1 MPFSLIMDNGAGGN
15 DILPGWVLQSS
26 PYTLARSEK
35 KYATRRKAKRHHHYT
50 GWKIVRPETI
60 AMCRW
65 AKTMLESGSTE
76 GIGTCTLST
85 RARDAGIKAYTE
97 CIHRYVLHGLLQW
110 ILQITAS
117 GKFPLDTAN
126 LEQELTNVLSH
137 HPELNFDPLS
147 TIEWPTFPWDMKGTS
162 EWEFQKALLVDMF
175 PLNQKVSLWLEDVL
189 LQLVS
194 LEKDMTRRI
203 RRSKQ
208 RDDIR
213 GAKTIPGY
221 SMAHV
226 SADKDPV
233 VIEADEYA
241 SHIDSAVADVLT
253 LTGARSRL

>member
-1 MPFSLIMDNGAGGN
+1 
-15 DILPGWVLQSS
+15 
-26 PYTLARSEK
+26 
-35 KYATRRKAKRHHHYT
+35 
-50 GWKIVRPETI
+50 
-60 AMCRW
+60 
-65 AKTMLESGSTE
+65 
-76 GIGTCTLST
+76 
-85 RARDAGIKAYTE
+85 
-97 CIHRYVLHGLLQW
+97 VLHGLLQW

-162 EWEFQKALLVDMF
+162 EWEFQKALLMDMF
-175 PLNQKVSLWLEDVL
+175 PLNQKVSLWLEDIL